1 MTQSCD
7 GSLGICV
14 SSFGNI
20 HHQKIALHFNIIT
33 IVQSLNILLSTH
45 KMTDFEERIISLW
58 SDSGVAKISPIKSC
72 QREKDRN
79 TAAGEKNSSWQYLPF
94 RCSQSKNKTFNLQC
108 CTCFSHNSL
117 FNSQNLSLLPNQVS
131 WSDITEFM
139 PKLLTI
145 ILPPLYGDN
154 LGGIKMGNLP
164 ASKILV

>member
-1 MTQSCD
+1 MLILPNIDFTKLYSTKLSNSRHSFKKAKILISNMTQSCD

-33 IVQSLNILLSTH
+33 IVQSLNILSSTH

-79 TAAGEKNSSWQYLPF
+79 TTAGEKNSSWQYLPF

-117 FNSQNLSLLPNQVS
+117 FNSQKLSLLPNQV
-131 WSDITEFM
+131 
-139 PKLLTI
+139 
-145 ILPPLYGDN
+145 
-154 LGGIKMGNLP
+154 
-164 ASKILV
+164 

>member
-33 IVQSLNILLSTH
+33 IVQSLNILSSTH

-58 SDSGVAKISPIKSC
+58 SDSGVAKISTIKSC

-94 RCSQSKNKTFNLQC
+94 RCSQSKNKTFNAVHGFHTIHFLILKSWVCYLIRQAGRTSRNLC
-108 CTCFSHNSL
+108 
-117 FNSQNLSLLPNQVS
+117 QNYWPLSSLL
-131 WSDITEFM
+131 FM
-139 PKLLTI
+139 GTI
-145 ILPPLYGDN
+145 
-154 LGGIKMGNLP
+154 
-164 ASKILV
+164 SEE